1 MYFIHSSAY
10 SDSWVDFFCQNKGV
24 FGDLWHKNHSYE
36 DHTSK

>member
-24 FGDLWHKNHSYE
+24 FGDLWRNTKNNYILVQ
-36 DHTSK
+36 